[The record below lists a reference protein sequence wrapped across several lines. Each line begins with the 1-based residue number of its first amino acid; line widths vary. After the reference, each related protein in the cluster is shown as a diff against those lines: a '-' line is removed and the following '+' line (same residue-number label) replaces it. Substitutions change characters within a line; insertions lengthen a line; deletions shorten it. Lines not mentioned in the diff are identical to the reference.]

1 MEATICGT
9 EGRIIIHLIWHGK
22 FFFSIIGHNEEKKK
36 YNPIKRG
43 IGYTHE
49 IQECKMP
56 TRKQDRE
63 RTMDAPNSLDLV
75 KLLDDTRDKIGLQFK

>member
-1 MEATICGT
+1 MANSYT
-9 EGRIIIHLIWHGK
+9 
-22 FFFSIIGHNEEKKK
+22 IIGHNEEKKK

-49 IQECKMP
+49 IQECVKCL
-56 TRKQDRE
+56 QE
-63 RTMDAPNSLDLV
+63 NRTESELWTHQNSLDLI